1 MNRLLYVSLFTFIFS
16 LNSLAQ
22 NSDWIIS
29 PTVLFSNKRV
39 EKGALIWDTPFLI
52 TAAAINYKNKFLLG
66 NGGISYQFLN
76 TEKSTFAL
84 SYGQFN
90 DDKARFA
97 LLNYLGK
104 FEEDYKNERKA
115 TTQMTLSYL
124 YRPSRATRINLQ
136 WEKDLNAHHQ
146 NYYQISL
153 SKSILPL
160 ISLDLTYGYGD
171 QKHNKF
177 MYGDSAQSGPTH
189 LDYGLGVMLPFLPWK
204 GIMRIMY
211 SQSQILQKSAVNGF
225 YIRGEAKQDRLM
237 AIAFWVL

>member
-1 MNRLLYVSLFTFIFS
+1 
-16 LNSLAQ
+16 
-22 NSDWIIS
+22 
-29 PTVLFSNKRV
+29 
-39 EKGALIWDTPFLI
+39 I

-124 YRPSRATRINLQ
+124 YRPSRGTRLNLQ

-160 ISLDLTYGYGD
+160 TSLDLTYGYGD

-177 MYGDSAQSGPTH
+177 MYGDSAQSGP
-189 LDYGLGVMLPFLPWK
+189 
-204 GIMRIMY
+204 
-211 SQSQILQKSAVNGF
+211 
-225 YIRGEAKQDRLM
+225 
-237 AIAFWVL
+237 